1 MLGVHHESLMVGV
14 YDGVEGGGGVVGQ
27 EWFSLSL
34 RNEYFFSRQLNVLK
48 ILHSVW

>member
-1 MLGVHHESLMVGV
+1 MLGAHHEYLMVGV
-14 YDGVEGGGGVVGQ
+14 DDGVERGGGVGQ

>member
-1 MLGVHHESLMVGV
+1 MMVWS
-14 YDGVEGGGGVVGQ
+14 GGGGGVGQ